1 MANLIVRADKEV
13 FLATN
18 FWVKSVASSY
28 ITRAIKEL
36 SRRAGE
42 RGTKVV
48 VKILYDRGSAK
59 QLFEPHYLVP
69 EKEYTGKAVGLPAP
83 HEIPNVDMQVMNYHN
98 PVLGTFHS
106 KFMVVDRRIGILQS
120 NNIQDNENVE
130 MMVQVEGPIVDA
142 MYDMALVSWHKGME
156 PPMPNRASPA
166 AKAGITCFSPAHE
179 RMFKADGS
187 LAGHSVVVH
196 ADKLQDRA
204 GAYGSMADQAV
215 IPGGAPSASHS
226 PDLETT
232 DGDAPKDPSG
242 TTNGVH
248 VNGAHTAEGP
258 ASGLGNGTHNGAHA
272 AESPV
277 NGLGNGT
284 HNGADNTET
293 PVNGL
298 GNGADNGADGNTVS
312 EPTADQHPAPEQL
325 PEFNA
330 EEEHYDD
337 DLAGEVA
344 RIQASVSSKP
354 GETRRQAVT
363 RHLNHTYNK
372 DFEGDAP
379 ECDPAEEMTPY
390 VPHAAHAPVPMA
402 LVNRAPYGR
411 PNNKS
416 LPNPQNAA
424 WLSALRN
431 ARKNVFIQSPTLNA
445 AHLVPAIV
453 EACERGIDV
462 YCYICLGYNDI
473 VSFITIT
480 PHFLSPFRLV
490 GPTEQAYLS
499 PPCLGAPS

>member
-18 FWVKSVASSY
+18 FWINSVASSY
-28 ITRAIKEL
+28 ITRAIREL

-48 VKILYDRGSAK
+48 VKILYDRGSPK

-69 EKEYTGKAVGLPAP
+69 EKEYTSKAVGLPAA

-106 KFMVVDRRIGILQS
+106 KFMVVDRRIGIVQS

-142 MYDMALVSWHKGME
+142 MYDMALLSWHKALD

-166 AKAGITCFSPAHE
+166 AKAGISCFGPAHD
-179 RMFKADGS
+179 RMFAPDGS
-187 LAGHSVVVH
+187 LAGHSVVIH
-196 ADKLQDRA
+196 ADKLTDRA
-204 GAYGSMADQAV
+204 GAYGLLADQAV
-215 IPGGAPSASHS
+215 IQGGAPSASPS
-226 PDLETT
+226 PDRETDANGSKAPDGTT
-232 DGDAPKDPSG
+232 DG
-242 TTNGVH
+242 VH
-248 VNGAHTAEGP
+248 A
-258 ASGLGNGTHNGAHA
+258 NGTHANGTHA

-277 NGLGNGT
+277 NGLSNGT
-284 HNGADNTET
+284 RHEGASNGQPLPPTDKHPT
-293 PVNGL
+293 PG
-298 GNGADNGADGNTVS
+298 
-312 EPTADQHPAPEQL
+312 QL
-325 PEFNA
+325 PEFSA
-330 EEEHYDD
+330 EEEHYDE
-337 DLAGEVA
+337 DLAGEIA
-344 RIQASVSSKP
+344 RIQASVSPKP

-372 DFEGDAP
+372 GFEGDAP
-379 ECDPAEEMTPY
+379 ECDPHEEMTPY
-390 VPHAAHAPVPMA
+390 VPHAAHEPIPMA
-402 LVNRAPYGR
+402 MVNRAPYGR

-416 LPNPQNAA
+416 LLNPQNAA

-431 ARKNVFIQSPTLNA
+431 AQKNVFIQSPTLNA
-445 AHLVPAIV
+445 AHLVPAII

-473 VSFITIT
+473 VSSPW
-480 PHFLSPFRLV
+480 PHFPLPTSPFFRL
-490 GPTEQAYLS
+490 GGRAEQPPHSLS
-499 PPCLGAPS
+499 LGAPS